1 MTGSPSAV
9 FSGCCNVRMN
19 RTVHAARGKHRE
31 ADAYAQLYRGC
42 PVPAALCGGY
52 LAPRVHPGATCSTFS
67 FQRGK
72 SRGEAHLGDV

>member
-19 RTVHAARGKHRE
+19 RTVHAARGKQRE
-31 ADAYAQLYRGC
+31 ADAYAQLYGAASPGSTAWC
-42 PVPAALCGGY
+42 PPGAA
-52 LAPRVHPGATCSTFS
+52 HPGATCSRGAFS